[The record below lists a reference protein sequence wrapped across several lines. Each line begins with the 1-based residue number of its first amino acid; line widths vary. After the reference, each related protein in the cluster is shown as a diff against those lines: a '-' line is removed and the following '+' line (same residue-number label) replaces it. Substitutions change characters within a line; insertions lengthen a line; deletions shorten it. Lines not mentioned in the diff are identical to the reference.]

1 MSTSQVDNP
10 EHLGGG
16 QNMNLLKFP
25 KDFLWGTATSAHQV
39 EGNNIHSDWWTWEQE
54 KAGQLGGPRDKSG
67 KACNHWKLY
76 NEDFKRAAWLGNN
89 AHRLSFEW
97 AKIEPEEGKFNQE
110 VLDHYHKV
118 IASLK
123 KHKLEPF
130 VTLHHFTNPLWIAK
144 KGGWENKET
153 IKYYLRYVK
162 KVATEFAGG
171 EVNFWITI
179 NEPSTLV
186 GMCWLEGF
194 WAPHKS
200 AIFKAYKVMKDFA
213 FAHCQAYE
221 VIKNIQRNA
230 KAGFAHSLNI
240 IEPSRKI
247 SLDPFVTAIAKTFGN
262 ELFLKMV
269 DAHADFIGLNYYHRV
284 FVSPKLS
291 RPFFKLTFKGELTDM
306 GWEIYPEGI
315 SKVLRGL
322 KKYNLPIYI
331 TENGIADASDQ
342 KRPYFIVSH
351 LKKVW
356 EAIQEDVPVKG
367 YFYWSLIDNFEW
379 DSGFAKR
386 FGLFEIDFKT
396 QKRTPRESARIYK
409 EICTKNEISE
419 RLTKK
424 YLS

>member
-39 EGNNIHSDWWTWEQE
+39 EGNNIHSDWWIWEQE

-76 NEDFKRAAWLGNN
+76 DEDFKRAAWLGNN

-130 VTLHHFTNPLWIAK
+130 VTLHHFTNPLWIAE

-153 IKYYLRYVK
+153 IKYFLRYVK
-162 KVATEFAGG
+162 KVTSEFAD
-171 EVNFWITI
+171 EINFWMTV
-179 NEPSTLV
+179 NEPTVLV
-186 GMCWLEGF
+186 SMCWLEGF
-194 WAPHKS
+194 WAPHKRSVLEAFKVIRHFAS
-200 AIFKAYKVMKDFA
+200 AHRKAYKT
-213 FAHCQAYE
+213 
-221 VIKNIQRNA
+221 IKNISKNS
-230 KAGFAHSLNI
+230 KVGFAHSINI
-240 IEPSRKI
+240 SAPLRKVGI
-247 SLDPFVTAIAKTFGN
+247 DPLIASITNF
-262 ELFLKMV
+262 LSSDFFLKITRGYS
-269 DAHADFIGLNYYHRV
+269 DFIGLNYYNRV
-284 FVSPKLS
+284 HIGFKFSP
-291 RPFFKLTFKGELTDM
+291 PFYKIVFKGDLTDM

-331 TENGIADASDQ
+331 TENGIADVSDQ
-342 KRPYFIVSH
+342 KRPYFIIAH
-351 LKKVW
+351 LEKVW
-356 EAIQEDVPVKG
+356 QAIQEGISVKG

-379 DSGFAKR
+379 DSGFSKR